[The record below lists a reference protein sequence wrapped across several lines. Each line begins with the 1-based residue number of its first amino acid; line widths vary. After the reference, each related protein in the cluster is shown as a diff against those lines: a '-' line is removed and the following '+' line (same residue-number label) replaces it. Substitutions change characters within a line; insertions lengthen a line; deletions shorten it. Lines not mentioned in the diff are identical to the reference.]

1 MEQRITNR
9 IIATYP
15 HSNSH
20 QYIKG
25 RIIRTITTIM
35 VGLSIAKQ
43 ELGDEDLITELEI
56 TIIIAEGIRDS
67 HRGTNNNNNR
77 RHRGF
82 HSIKVG
88 MSREGKV
95 VSRSKYN

>member
-1 MEQRITNR
+1 
-9 IIATYP
+9 
-15 HSNSH
+15 
-20 QYIKG
+20 
-25 RIIRTITTIM
+25 M
-35 VGLSIAKQ
+35 VVLSTAKL
-43 ELGDEDLITELEI
+43 ELGDEDLITGLEI

-67 HRGTNNNNNR
+67 HRGTNNNNNS

-88 MSREGKV
+88 MSREEKV